1 LHLAI
6 TAVAVLHR
14 APKRGLR
21 HSGLIALSACY
32 SPLGGKRLHFVT
44 RRRRPSPRCNSAAQR
59 RQRLRRRITPNS
71 NTRTTTMINTHN
83 HPDMAA
89 SLVGAGAGRGD
100 ATAAHPGKQLGHG
113 QAVTW
118 AGIGG
123 CAARG
128 LAGTPAPPRPTRR
141 SGLAGRVPDR
151 QPTTRWCRWGRALRA
166 TPGQPSPSRI
176 DQHHQR
182 RPGRR
187 QPTRRDHSEPDR
199 RGRRGREEF
208 ALLGWG
214 NNPSWLC

>member
-1 LHLAI
+1 MI
-6 TAVAVLHR
+6 
-14 APKRGLR
+14 GL
-21 HSGLIALSACY
+21 
-32 SPLGGKRLHFVT
+32 V
-44 RRRRPSPRCNSAAQR
+44 AQR

-128 LAGTPAPPRPTRR
+128 LARTPAPRDLPAALGWPGGCQTGSRPRVGAGGAEPFGPRPASPAPAVSTRTAR
-141 SGLAGRVPDR
+141 GGPAGGNRPDATTAS
-151 QPTTRWCRWGRALRA
+151 PTGEVGEAEKSLPCLGGGTIQAGYAETQWQ
-166 TPGQPSPSRI
+166 T
-176 DQHHQR
+176 QR
-182 RPGRR
+182 RRR
-187 QPTRRDHSEPDR
+187 RTDGARLRRNPNLR
-199 RGRRGREEF
+199 RGRLHRP
-208 ALLGWG
+208 AL
-214 NNPSWLC
+214 PV